1 MRDYDFQ
8 PPAPVYPPEAQDA
21 QRVVRLRRPVGLL
34 ILTVV
39 AALTVVGLGIAAVVT
54 GGRVAQPAAAP
65 TGTPLRFGDE
75 TDSTDTRTPL
85 PTTTPEPVQPGTL
98 VPITMNAQFTQGL
111 TVVEPKSR
119 GWSKQEILNRPGQL
133 TLNDPGYAAR
143 FELWQTGLYTSAQS
157 DESLTETQLLRIGD
171 ECLSQLQNVGEP
183 EVYVLQGRDGTKLE
197 LLGQRAVQCDGG
209 EIVMYER
216 LMPHSGTR
224 IHIVLWSE
232 GGEGAVAAN
241 AELQR
246 LLRETSFTIP

>member
-1 MRDYDFQ
+1 MREYDFR
-8 PPAPVYPPEAQDA
+8 PPEPVYPPESEDTD
-21 QRVVRLRRPVGLL
+21 RVVKLRRPAGLL
-34 ILTVV
+34 ILAAV

-65 TGTPLRFGDE
+65 SGTPLHFGDE
-75 TDSTDTRTPL
+75 TDPSDTRTPL

-111 TVVEPKSR
+111 TVTEPQAH
-119 GWSKQEILNRPGQL
+119 GWLQQQILNRPGQL
-133 TLNDPGYAAR
+133 TLNDPIYTAR

-157 DESLTETQLLRIGD
+157 DKSLTETQLLRIND
-171 ECLSQLQNVGEP
+171 ECMSEVQTVGEP
-183 EVYVLQGRDGTKLE
+183 EKYVLEGRDGTKIE
-197 LLGQRAVQCDGG
+197 LLGQRAEQCDGG

-224 IHIVLWSE
+224 IHLVLWAE

-246 LLRETSFTIP
+246 LLSETSFTIP